1 MQNLLTTFMRS
12 EEVTEMT
19 SDRRTEETNT
29 KDINAQQ
36 KEGFMTAIQKQH
48 RRSSVRKILQ
58 TFSAQRKD
66 IDQKPLKEATEE
78 EVTAIIL
85 RWILDNLPAEG
96 SILMRSRD
104 NDGDVFELRIHKQRG
119 SIYARSV
126 RQLKDTK
133 RLYLWRRKVTYN
145 DLTIEEIE
153 KSISSAEKIN
163 RRKQRRKAK
172 CEESTPNEVNELST
186 QTCDLGAE

>member
-1 MQNLLTTFMRS
+1 MQNSLTTFMRY
-12 EEVTEMT
+12 EEVTKMT
-19 SDRRTEETNT
+19 SDRRMEETNT
-29 KDINAQQ
+29 KDINAQR

-66 IDQKPLKEATEE
+66 IGQRPLKEATEE

-104 NDGDVFELRIHKQRG
+104 DDGDVFELRIHKERR
-119 SIYARSV
+119 SIYARNV

-133 RLYLWRRKVTYN
+133 RLYLWRKKVTYN
-145 DLTIEEIE
+145 DLTKEAIE

-163 RRKQRRKAK
+163 RKKQRRKTKAK
-172 CEESTPNEVNELST
+172 RTPRMK
-186 QTCDLGAE
+186 

>member
-1 MQNLLTTFMRS
+1 MQNSLTTFIRS

-19 SDRRTEETNT
+19 SDRRMEETNT

-36 KEGFMTAIQKQH
+36 KEGFMTAIQKQN

-66 IDQKPLKEATEE
+66 IDQKLLKEATEE

-96 SILMRSRD
+96 SIPMRSRD
-104 NDGDVFELRIHKQRG
+104 NDGNVFELRIHKQRG
-119 SIYARSV
+119 CIYARSV

-133 RLYLWRRKVTYN
+133 RLYLWQRKVTYN

-172 CEESTPNEVNELST
+172 SEENTPNEVNELST
-186 QTCDLGAE
+186 QTCDLETE

>member
-1 MQNLLTTFMRS
+1 
-12 EEVTEMT
+12 MT
-19 SDRRTEETNT
+19 NDRRTEETNT
-29 KDINAQQ
+29 KDINEQQ
-36 KEGFMTAIQKQH
+36 NEGFMTAILKQH
-48 RRSSVRKILQ
+48 RKRSVRKILQ
-58 TFSAQRKD
+58 TFSAQRRD
-66 IDQKPLKEATEE
+66 ICQKPLKEATEE

-104 NDGDVFELRIHKQRG
+104 VDGDVFELRMHKHRG

-133 RLYLWRRKVTYN
+133 RLYLWRKKVTYN

-186 QTCDLGAE
+186 QTCDLGSE

>member
-1 MQNLLTTFMRS
+1 MQNSLTTFIRS

-19 SDRRTEETNT
+19 SDRRMEETNT

-36 KEGFMTAIQKQH
+36 KEGFMTAIQKQN

-66 IDQKPLKEATEE
+66 IDQKLLKEATEE

-85 RWILDNLPAEG
+85 RWILDNLPAER

-104 NDGDVFELRIHKQRG
+104 DDGDVFELRIHKQRH

-133 RLYLWRRKVTYN
+133 RLYLWRKKVTYN

-153 KSISSAEKIN
+153 KSISRAEKIN

-172 CEESTPNEVNELST
+172 GEESTPNEVNGFST
-186 QTCDLGAE
+186 QTCELRSE

>member
-1 MQNLLTTFMRS
+1 
-12 EEVTEMT
+12 MT
-19 SDRRTEETNT
+19 SDCRMEETNT
-29 KDINAQQ
+29 KNINAQQ
-36 KEGFMTAIQKQH
+36 KEGFMKAIKKQH

-58 TFSAQRKD
+58 NFSAQRKD

-96 SILMRSRD
+96 SILMRSRE
-104 NDGDVFELRIHKQRG
+104 NDGDVFELRIHKQRH

-133 RLYLWRRKVTYN
+133 RLYL
-145 DLTIEEIE
+145 
-153 KSISSAEKIN
+153 
-163 RRKQRRKAK
+163 
-172 CEESTPNEVNELST
+172 
-186 QTCDLGAE
+186 

>member
-1 MQNLLTTFMRS
+1 
-12 EEVTEMT
+12 MT
-19 SDRRTEETNT
+19 SDCRMEETNT
-29 KDINAQQ
+29 KNINAQQ
-36 KEGFMTAIQKQH
+36 KEGFMKAIKKQH

-58 TFSAQRKD
+58 NFSAQRKD
-66 IDQKPLKEATEE
+66 IDQKPLKEVTEE

-104 NDGDVFELRIHKQRG
+104 DDGDVFELRMHNRRR
-119 SIYARSV
+119 SIYAKSV

-133 RLYLWRRKVTYN
+133 RLYLWRKKVTYN

-163 RRKQRRKAK
+163 RRKRKAK